1 VRASPKLYSEYL
13 KRSDT
18 LTTAGILVFQGTA
31 DGRFVAYDAT
41 TGKMLWETPTG
52 NGVVA
57 AVTLRDARASNSLT
71 FSKSEQNS
79 TAPGWRR
86 LQTIS
91 HHRPSRHLP
100 VTESG
105 LLPPDV
111 KGLHRAVI
119 SSLA

>member
-13 KRSDT
+13 KRSGT
-18 LTTAGILVFQGTA
+18 LTTAGNLVFQGTA
-31 DGRFVAYDAT
+31 DGRLGAYDAT
-41 TGKMLWETPTG
+41 TGKTLGETG